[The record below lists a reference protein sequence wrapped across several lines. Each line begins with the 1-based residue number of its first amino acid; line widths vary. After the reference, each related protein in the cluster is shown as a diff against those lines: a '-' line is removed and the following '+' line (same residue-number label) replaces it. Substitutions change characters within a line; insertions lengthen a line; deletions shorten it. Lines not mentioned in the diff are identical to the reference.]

1 MTRMIR
7 CGTPFARLALFLL
20 VTWLEAPPAAWAS
33 DMMTCAQA
41 MTLVQNHPGI
51 EANSILSVIAN
62 QWQAMDRRTT
72 AGGHGAIAAQMLNS
86 PAAINALTAQ
96 CNANPGQ
103 PLGVAAAQIYRQ
115 AREQL
120 DGF

>member
-1 MTRMIR
+1 MMMNQ
-7 CGTPFARLALFLL
+7 CAALLAGLGLFLIVL
-20 VTWLEAPPAAWAS
+20 CLGAPQAAQAGET
-33 DMMTCAQA
+33 MTCAQA

-72 AGGHGAIAAQMLNS
+72 AGGHAAIAAQMLNS
-86 PAAINALTAQ
+86 PAAINALSAQ

-103 PLGVAAAQIYRQ
+103 PLGGAAAQIYRQ

>member
-1 MTRMIR
+1 MNRS
-7 CGTPFARLALFLL
+7 GARAAGLGLVLL
-20 VTWLEAPPAAWAS
+20 VSWLVAPPVARAGAP
-33 DMMTCAQA
+33 MTCAQA

-51 EANSILSVIAN
+51 EANSILSMIAN
-62 QWQAMDRRTT
+62 QWQAMDQRTT
-72 AGGHGAIAAQMLNS
+72 AGGHPAIAAQMLNS
-86 PAAINALTAQ
+86 PAAINALSAQ

-103 PLGVAAAQIYRQ
+103 ALAGAAAQVYRQ

>member
-1 MTRMIR
+1 MNRS
-7 CGTPFARLALFLL
+7 GPPLDRLGACLL
-20 VTWLEAPPAAWAS
+20 LLWLGAPPAASAYNS
-33 DMMTCAQA
+33 MTCAQA
-41 MTLVQNHPGI
+41 MTLVQNHPGV

-72 AGGHGAIAAQMLNS
+72 AGGHTAIAAQMLTS

-103 PLGVAAAQIYRQ
+103 PLGAAAAQIYRQ

>member
-1 MTRMIR
+1 MTRLNR
-7 CGTPFARLALFLL
+7 SRARLARLGSSLL
-20 VTWLEAPPAAWAS
+20 VLWLGAPPSAQANER
-33 DMMTCAQA
+33 MTCAQA

-51 EANSILSVIAN
+51 EASSILSVIAN
-62 QWQAMDRRTT
+62 QWQAMDRRT
-72 AGGHGAIAAQMLNS
+72 AAEGHAAIAAQMLNS
-86 PAAINALTAQ
+86 PAAINALSAQ

-103 PLGVAAAQIYRQ
+103 PLGAAAAQIYRQ

>member
-1 MTRMIR
+1 MRLNR
-7 CGTPFARLALFLL
+7 SGALAARLGLFLL
-20 VTWLEAPPAAWAS
+20 VSGLVAPPAARAGER
-33 DMMTCAQA
+33 MTCAQA

-51 EANSILSVIAN
+51 EANSILSVIAS
-62 QWQAMDRRTT
+62 QWQAMDQRTT

-86 PAAINALTAQ
+86 PAAINALSAQ

-103 PLGVAAAQIYRQ
+103 QLGLAAAQVYRQ